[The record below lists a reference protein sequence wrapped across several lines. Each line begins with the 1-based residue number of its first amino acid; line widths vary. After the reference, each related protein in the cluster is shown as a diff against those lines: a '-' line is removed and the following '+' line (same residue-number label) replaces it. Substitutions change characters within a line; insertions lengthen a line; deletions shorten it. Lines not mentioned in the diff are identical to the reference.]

1 MRQFTIK
8 KALINYRKNR
18 EEIED
23 IEFKIVELENEVF
36 NIKSNGFPKI
46 PDGESCDR
54 QKLLIKRFEA
64 IDELKKER
72 DHMQYE
78 INQVNRLLDLL
89 DGDFKNL
96 IMDRFIK
103 EDTRYMTLDE
113 LSLKYCYSKRS
124 IYRIIDDSIEMGKT
138 LWFD

>member
-18 EEIED
+18 AEIED

-46 PDGESCDR
+46 PDGEPCDR

-138 LWFD
+138 L

>member
-89 DGDFKNL
+89 DGDFKYL

-138 LWFD
+138 L